1 MSRTSTNFSMLIFF
15 SLICGCA
22 SVSPQRSEASNIKR
36 INACNDSGGTWLP
49 EYNYCQPSKR
59 AEKEQEKWL
68 NIELDKIR
76 KQRQ

>member
-1 MSRTSTNFSMLIFF
+1 MKRAFANSAILIFL

-22 SVSPQRSEASNIKR
+22 SVSPKRESANDVKR
-36 INACNDSGGTWLP
+36 INACNDSGGTWFP